1 MSVTEISP
9 PVEQVVS
16 VDPKKVFE
24 ELLTFETFTVSS
36 GPIPT
41 GVTLTPNQI
50 NDAFILFRQTRTRLA
65 PLPESH
71 LSYEYPEDVRKA
83 EEELRTAFEIL
94 FILALSRPVA
104 AVFFHTRSWYC
115 GIRAELEM
123 TSADGIALG
132 NPTLFI
138 KTETL
143 NEEAAA
149 NAEKIPTGDLV
160 VVAYAAPVAKKELA
174 AVAAVEEISSPAV
187 TEGTADGETAPVK
200 SSITVQLQC
209 GSCQDSLIK
218 NHIAELFVASKCLEC
233 RKLFCCRCYPGVL
246 STDISEWWC
255 FAHRP
260 ILKSD
265 VPPPAGE
272 TTNEGFE
279 TVD

>member
-71 LSYEYPEDVRKA
+71 LSYEYPEDVRKV

-115 GIRAELEM
+115 GLRAELEM

-143 NEEAAA
+143 NEEAAEKA
-149 NAEKIPTGDLV
+149 NQIPVGDLV
-160 VVAYAAPVAKKELA
+160 VVAYAAPDPKKELA
-174 AVAAVEEISSPAV
+174 AVAVEEVAP
-187 TEGTADGETAPVK
+187 TAEATDGSTPVK